1 MRQNRRW
8 LKTAFLKKYLVIKDA
23 EGTTTTGYDTTP
35 AEFKPNIQPA
45 GGKVMAEMYGERLKY
60 MLTMYYDGSIEL
72 KEKDGVCVYVPPERK
87 PDYKIVAIR
96 PWNNHKVIDLEKV
109 M

>member
-1 MRQNRRW
+1 MRHNKRW
-8 LKTAFLKKYLVIKDA
+8 LKTIYLKKYLTVKDA
-23 EGTTTTGYDTTP
+23 EGTTTIGYDATQV
-35 AEFKPNIQPA
+35 EFKANIQPA
-45 GGKVMAEMYGERLKY
+45 SGKVMAEIYGERLAY
-60 MLTMYYDGSIEL
+60 MLTMYYDGSLDL
-72 KEKDGVCVYVPPERK
+72 KEKDGICVYVSSDKK

>member
-1 MRQNRRW
+1 MRHNKRW
-8 LKTAFLKKYLVIKDA
+8 LKTVYLKKYLTIKDT
-23 EGTTTTGYDTTP
+23 EGTTTTGYDTTSLELK
-35 AEFKPNIQPA
+35 ANIQPA
-45 GGKVMAEMYGERLKY
+45 SGKVMAEIYGERLAY
-60 MLTMYYDGSIEL
+60 MLTMYYDGSLDI
-72 KEKDGVCVYVPPERK
+72 KEKDGICVHVSSDKK

>member
-8 LKTAFLKKYLVIKDA
+8 LKDVYLKKYLTIKDN
-23 EGTTTTGYDTTP
+23 EGTITTDYDNTSTKLE
-35 AEFKPNIQPA
+35 ANIQPA

-72 KEKDGVCVYVPPERK
+72 KEKDGVCVYVSHESK

-109 M
+109 